1 MRQFDIYTIDKKIT
15 NIDGSHALEKR
26 TETPLSLLEAQKM
39 ASELFKEGH
48 IVEFRVVED

>member
-26 TETPLSLLEAQKM
+26 TETPLSLLEAHKM
-39 ASELFKEGH
+39 ASQMFKEGH
-48 IVEFRVVED
+48 VVEFRVVED

>member
-1 MRQFDIYTIDKKIT
+1 MRQFDIYTIDTKIT

-48 IVEFRVVED
+48 IVEFRLAEN